1 VAVSEEIQKLEFS
14 KEQSL
19 DLKSSE
25 QRPFFIDESRSEDEL
40 AGKII
45 KKIKVLNRAGLH
57 TRPAT
62 TIVKTLQR
70 FQADVTFSCK
80 KINANA
86 KSILG
91 LLALAAT
98 RGTTI
103 TVTCEGKDAEF
114 AMQALVEGFETKF
127 GEDDHG

>member
-1 VAVSEEIQKLEFS
+1 MQEKV
-14 KEQSL
+14 
-19 DLKSSE
+19 
-25 QRPFFIDESRSEDEL
+25 
-40 AGKII
+40 I
-45 KKIKVLNRAGLH
+45 KKLKVLNRAGLH

-62 TIVKTLQR
+62 TIVKILQR
-70 FQADVTFSCK
+70 FQSDVTFSCK
-80 KINANA
+80 KSTANA

-103 TVTCEGKDAEF
+103 TITCEGQDSHS
-114 AMQALVEGFETKF
+114 AMQALVEGFESRF